1 MKKIVEITE
10 LDYNWKRKRK
20 IELYQTKTW
29 KTRKRV
35 SYELVPESKEKI
47 KKLLNKIDIFYN
59 LYLKN
64 ELN

>member
-1 MKKIVEITE
+1 MKKIEITE

-20 IELYQTKTW
+20 IELYQTKSW
-29 KTRKRV
+29 KTRKKV
-35 SYELVPESKEKI
+35 TYELKPESEKEI
-47 KKLLNKIDIFYN
+47 KKLLNKIDVFYN